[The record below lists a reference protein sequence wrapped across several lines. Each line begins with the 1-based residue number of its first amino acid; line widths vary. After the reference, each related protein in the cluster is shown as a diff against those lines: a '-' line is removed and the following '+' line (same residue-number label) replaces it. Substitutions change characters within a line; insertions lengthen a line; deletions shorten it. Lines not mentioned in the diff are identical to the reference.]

1 MRISDWSSDV
11 CSSDLEAGCDRG
23 QPLHVADPRSCD
35 LLGCIGRYGDG
46 DRQCALRPA
55 RGGHDDIAAL
65 ACVYVRCGGIAGCT
79 GCVARRGLMHLIL
92 GKCRRGQRAEQDRRT
107 DTDTRERSEEH
118 TSELQ
123 PLMRL
128 SYAVFRLKKTKYSCL
143 TSPISSRHTS

>member
-79 GCVARRGLMHLIL
+79 GCVARRGMMHLIL

-107 DTDTRERSEEH
+107 DTDTRE
-118 TSELQ
+118 ELTTQ
-123 PLMRL
+123 
-128 SYAVFRLKKTKYSCL
+128 KTHENPTPPDMMWC
-143 TSPISSRHTS
+143 PAPQRPEQRRV